1 MIDSH
6 RVHPKQSCDPI
17 NQHLN
22 NGLLIGDKM
31 ANEITKKVLDAIT
44 VIETVKKIPQYNA
57 NMSLELAFSCVW
69 M

>member
-1 MIDSH
+1 M
-6 RVHPKQSCDPI
+6 

-31 ANEITKKVLDAIT
+31 AIEITKKVLDAIT